1 VPQSHNPSLKG
12 TMEIRGIGFGIN
24 ANSIRVDLANSSG
37 KVYRMRVLTLNDT
50 YIKVGIPG
58 GLTGKYKVQ
67 VNLIGLG
74 EAIPNN
80 TNVNDFAYELIINSV
95 SPSSGSY
102 YGGTLINIKG
112 VNFSPALD
120 ETLVFVGNEINWM
133 CHV

>member
-1 VPQSHNPSLKG
+1 
-12 TMEIRGIGFGIN
+12 MEIRGIGFGN
-24 ANSIRVDLANSSG
+24 NTNSIRVDLANSSG

-95 SPSSGSY
+95 TPATGSY

-133 CHV
+133 CNV

>member
-1 VPQSHNPSLKG
+1 
-12 TMEIRGIGFGIN
+12 MEIRGIGFGIN

-80 TNVNDFAYELIINSV
+80 TNANDFAYELIINSV

>member
-1 VPQSHNPSLKG
+1 
-12 TMEIRGIGFGIN
+12 MEIRGIGFGIN

-58 GLTGKYKVQ
+58 GLTGRYKVQ

-80 TNVNDFAYELIINSV
+80 TNANDFAYELIINSV

-102 YGGTLINIKG
+102 YGGTLISIKG

>member
-1 VPQSHNPSLKG
+1 
-12 TMEIRGIGFGIN
+12 MEIRGIGFGIN

-80 TNVNDFAYELIINSV
+80 TNANDFAYELIINSV

-133 CHV
+133 CNV

>member
-1 VPQSHNPSLKG
+1 
-12 TMEIRGIGFGIN
+12 MEIRGIGFGIN

-58 GLTGKYKVQ
+58 GLTGRYKVQ

-133 CHV
+133 CNV

>member
-1 VPQSHNPSLKG
+1 
-12 TMEIRGIGFGIN
+12 MEIRGIGFGIN

-58 GLTGKYKVQ
+58 GLTGRYKVQ

-80 TNVNDFAYELIINSV
+80 TNANDFAYELIINSV